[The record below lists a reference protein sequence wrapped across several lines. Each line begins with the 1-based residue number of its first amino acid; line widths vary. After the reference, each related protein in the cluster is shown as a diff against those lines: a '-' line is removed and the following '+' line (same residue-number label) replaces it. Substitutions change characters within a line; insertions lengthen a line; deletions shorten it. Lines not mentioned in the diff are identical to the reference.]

1 MSFIYLY
8 IEFISLIFYFFLD
21 TQAGFIHLFFKYKLY
36 CSLLVYRT
44 TVDFCM
50 LILYSAVLL
59 NLLINS
65 KVLMKYLGFLP
76 FKIISSVNRDD
87 FTSSFLIWMPFIYF
101 SYLIS
106 LDRTSSIM
114 LNRGGESEYPCLVSD
129 LGRKAFSLS
138 SF

>member
-1 MSFIYLY
+1 
-8 IEFISLIFYFFLD
+8 
-21 TQAGFIHLFFKYKLY
+21 
-36 CSLLVYRT
+36 
-44 TVDFCM
+44 
-50 LILYSAVLL
+50 
-59 NLLINS
+59 
-65 KVLMKYLGFLP
+65 MKYLGFLP